1 MTLDLKEIGEGL
13 PGLSPTSGKHLVEG
27 CIVCLKRHNHSNI
40 GTKLSVYGDH
50 AVECKLVWN
59 SKIFDDQ
66 LDRTWAD
73 QFYATEHGAVC
84 IAILLALK
92 LTNYT
97 IIEKS
102 ARKNGFDYWL
112 GQKGD
117 HLFQRKARLEI
128 SGIFQGNDKLV
139 NSRFKVK
146 MNQTNQSDYLRIPAY
161 IGIVEFS
168 NPIAN
173 FGLKK

>member
-1 MTLDLKEIGEGL
+1 MTLDIKEIYQGL
-13 PGLSPTSGKHLVEG
+13 PGLSKVSGSHLYESCV
-27 CIVCLKRHNHSNI
+27 VCLSRHNHDAH
-40 GTKLSVYGDH
+40 GTEFSVYGD
-50 AVECKLVWN
+50 KKINLTLVWDN
-59 SKIFDDQ
+59 IFDEQ

-84 IAILLALK
+84 LAILIALK
-92 LTNYT
+92 MTDYT

-112 GQKGD
+112 GEKD
-117 HLFQRKARLEI
+117 DILFQKKARLEV
-128 SGIFQGNDKLV
+128 SGIFKGTEKDV
-139 NSRFKVK
+139 NKRYKIKVI
-146 MNQTNQSDYLRIPAY
+146 QTNQSDSLKIPAY

-173 FGLKK
+173 FGTK

>member
-1 MTLDLKEIGEGL
+1 MTIDINEITVGL
-13 PGLSPTSGKHLVEG
+13 PGVTKTSGQHLYEG
-27 CIVCLKRHNHSNI
+27 CMVCLTRQNHKST
-40 GTKLSVYGDH
+40 GTNFRVYGERD
-50 AVECKLVWN
+50 VNYTLIWN
-59 SKIFDDQ
+59 DCFDDQ

-84 IAILLALK
+84 LAILLALK

-112 GQKGD
+112 GNKED
-117 HLFQRKARLEI
+117 PLFQKKARLEI
-128 SGIFQGNDKLV
+128 SGIFKGTENGV
-139 NSRFKVK
+139 NARYRVKVK
-146 MNQTNQSDYLRIPAY
+146 QTAQSDSLNLQAY
-161 IGIVEFS
+161 VGIVEFS

-173 FGLKK
+173 FGAKK

>member
-1 MTLDLKEIGEGL
+1 MTIDLKEISNGL
-13 PGLSPTSGKHLVEG
+13 PGLSKVSGQHLFESCV
-27 CIVCLKRHNHSNI
+27 VCLTRQSHSNT
-40 GTKLSVYGDH
+40 GTTIEVKGDTT
-50 AVECKLVWN
+50 VTTTLIWDN
-59 SKIFDDQ
+59 IFDDQ
-66 LDRTWAD
+66 LDRTWKD

-92 LTNYT
+92 LTEYT

-112 GQKGD
+112 GD
-117 HLFQRKARLEI
+117 NDDILFQKKARLEI
-128 SGIFQGNDKLV
+128 SGIFQGTEKDVKKRYDV
-139 NSRFKVK
+139 KVK
-146 MNQTNQSDYLRIPAY
+146 QTQQSDALKIPAY

-173 FGLKK
+173 WGSKK